1 MMYKVGEIVS
11 IEFPYS
17 DIQKLKRRPG
27 VVLLHDSTD
36 LLVARLTT
44 HPPRD
49 AFDLS
54 LNHWIESG
62 LPRASTVRLTK
73 LATIDHR
80 LVHHRIGRLQDEDA
94 ATLATIWQRM
104 SEGIVTELLQS

>member
-1 MMYKVGEIVS
+1 MTYKVGDIVS
-11 IEFPYS
+11 IEFPFS
-17 DIQKLKRRPG
+17 DIQKNKRRPG
-27 VVLLHDSTD
+27 VVLLHDESD
-36 LLVARLTT
+36 LLIARLTT

-49 AFDLS
+49 EFDLS

-94 ATLATIWQRM
+94 AALANIWQRM
-104 SEGIVTELLQS
+104 SEGIVTELLHT

>member
-1 MMYKVGEIVS
+1 MYKVGEIVS

-94 ATLATIWQRM
+94 ATLAAIWQRM